1 MRHLR
6 RYLDLQQSEGPGRI
20 ASPVPELGLIVVIPC
35 LQEPTMIEV
44 LDHLRSCR
52 MPPSAIEVIVVINHA
67 SNAPDDVR
75 AVNLNSYDD
84 ICAWK
89 QGHESD
95 GFRVYPIRAFDLPP
109 KIAGVGLAR
118 KIGMDEAM
126 RRFAAINRPD
136 GVIASLDVDC
146 LVSNNYFNVLH
157 DYFKV
162 NPDIYAATLAY
173 AHRLDEISDK
183 RQRYAM
189 VCYELFLRYV
199 EHGWGYAGLPFAFT
213 AIGSCFAVRA
223 NACARHHGMNR
234 RRAGED
240 FYFLHKLARERPL
253 GHISS
258 VSIYPS
264 ARLSSRTP
272 FGTGQAI
279 AAWVHGDSNKWS
291 VCKPVR
297 FNELQ
302 EMNNTLESLFDSD
315 TDGWLE
321 RLPESLAD
329 FLRKAGITN
338 AARNMRANTA
348 TATSFCKRFYVWF
361 DGLKAW
367 RYIHQPT
374 RQIPIEEAAAILLDM
389 GGITPEK
396 VDAESL
402 LMQYRLISKSSG
414 STVQP

>member
-1 MRHLR
+1 
-6 RYLDLQQSEGPGRI
+6 
-20 ASPVPELGLIVVIPC
+20 
-35 LQEPTMIEV
+35 MIKL
-44 LDHLRSCR
+44 LDHLHSCQ
-52 MPPSAIEVIVVINHA
+52 MPLSAIEVIVVINHA
-67 SNAPDDVR
+67 SDASDAVR
-75 AVNLNSYDD
+75 AANLNTYGE
-84 ICAWK
+84 ICTWK

-109 KIAGVGLAR
+109 KTAGVGLAR

-136 GVIASLDVDC
+136 GVIASLDADC
-146 LVSNNYFNVLH
+146 LVSNNYFNVLQ

-162 NPDIYAATLAY
+162 NSNIHAVTLAY
-173 AHRLDEISDK
+173 EHRLDEISDA
-183 RQRYAM
+183 RHRYAM

-223 NACARHHGMNR
+223 NACARHHGMNK

-253 GHISS
+253 GHIQSTC
-258 VSIYPS
+258 VYPS

-272 FGTGQAI
+272 FGTGQAM
-279 AAWVHGDSNKWS
+279 AAWVHGDSNEWP
-291 VCKPVR
+291 VCEPLR
-297 FNELQ
+297 FNELR
-302 EMNNTLESLFDSD
+302 EMNNTLEPLFDSD

-329 FLRKAGITN
+329 FLQNAGIAKATL
-338 AARNMRANTA
+338 NMRANAA

-367 RYIHQPT
+367 RYIHQPSM
-374 RQIPIEEAAAILLDM
+374 QVPVEEAAAALLAM
-389 GGITPEK
+389 GGITPKKE
-396 VDAESL
+396 DAESL
-402 LMQYRLISKSSG
+402 LMQYKGIGRLQS
-414 STVQP
+414 STVQR